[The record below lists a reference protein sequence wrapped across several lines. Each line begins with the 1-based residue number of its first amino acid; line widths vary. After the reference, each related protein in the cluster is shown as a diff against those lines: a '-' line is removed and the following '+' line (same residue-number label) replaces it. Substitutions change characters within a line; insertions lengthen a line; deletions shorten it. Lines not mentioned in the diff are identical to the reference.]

1 MQGIK
6 TENNEIDRLDHLNSL
21 SKKNKRKKNLV
32 KKAHELALMA
42 NLKVTVIIK
51 DTERN
56 ITQEFNSDAD
66 FTVENI
72 HSHKM
77 EN

>member
-1 MQGIK
+1 MQGVK
-6 TENNEIDRLDHLNSL
+6 TENNEMDRLDHLNSL
-21 SKKNKRKKNLV
+21 SKKNKRKKNLI

-72 HSHKM
+72 YSHKM